1 MTRASQKIAFKDKIA
16 YIILKQRIC
25 CLHKKRIM
33 AEINKTEDQ
42 KLEQKLA
49 RQMHLRENHKR
60 NTADLVVECL
70 VNEGVE
76 VVFGIPGEENICLL
90 YTSPSPRDGLLSRMP
105 SSA

>member
-49 RQMHLRENHKR
+49 QGWSSRAAMLEMKKEDFLGSKE
-60 NTADLVVECL
+60 TPIWMTLVRYL
-70 VNEGVE
+70 IYKN
-76 VVFGIPGEENICLL
+76 
-90 YTSPSPRDGLLSRMP
+90 YQ
-105 SSA
+105 